1 MFTRAVRATAVL
13 ALALAL
19 AAIQP
24 VNATAIPSVQL
35 RFLARWLATAPVGI
49 ESAGDGTD
57 RLFIVEQG
65 GRIRLVIAG
74 ALLDAPFLD
83 VSSKVSAGGE
93 RGLLGLAFPAG
104 FGSKQYFYVNYTDLS
119 GNTVIARYHVSASDP
134 NVADPGSEQ
143 VLLTIAQPFSN
154 HNGGHLAFGP
164 DGYLY
169 IGSGDGGSSGDPLGN
184 AQRRDTLLGKI
195 LRIDTEGT
203 AIPYDVPT
211 SNPFVGMSGYRP
223 EIWALGLRNPWRF
236 SFDRGTGAL
245 WIADVGQGAREEIDY
260 EPPGFAGGRNYGW
273 NLYEGL
279 IAYPSGSTPSPTV
292 GLTFPVYEYDH
303 TSGGQSVT
311 GGFVY
316 RGPSQTSLAGLYLFS
331 DFSLGKFW
339 VLDPADHSV
348 QMVVD
353 TGMQPSSFGQD
364 EAGELYVADYASGVV
379 YQVLDGSPGTSGV
392 LTRLAGANRYETAV
406 AISQAAFPSGA
417 TTVVIATGMAW
428 PDALGGS
435 SLAGAVSGALLLT
448 RPAALPTEVLAEIG
462 RLGAT
467 KAYVL
472 GGTAAV
478 SAAVENTLVTKLGRA
493 NVVRLGGADRYETA
507 RYVADTLLKI
517 LGTQYAG
524 DAFVATGADFPDAA
538 AASPLAAALGRPIL
552 LANPTSG
559 AIYVPTGT
567 KRAAILGSTAA
578 VSGTVEA
585 ALRTSLGS
593 ANVVR
598 LGGANRYA
606 TAAIIAQTGVD
617 AGMRWDGAGI
627 ATGTDFPDALAGGT
641 MLRGLDS
648 VVLLTDSTTLSG
660 EAAAALSANRS
671 SINRVFIFGG
681 TNAISARV
689 ELGVKS
695 AAGL

>member
-24 VNATAIPSVQL
+24 VNATAMPSVQL
-35 RFLARWLATAPVGI
+35 RFLARWLVTTPVGI
-49 ESAGDGTD
+49 ESVGDGTD

-74 ALLDAPFLD
+74 ALSDVPFLD

-143 VLLTIAQPFSN
+143 VLLTVAQPFSN

-184 AQRRDTLLGKI
+184 GQRRDTLLGKI

-203 AIPYDVPT
+203 AIPYGVPA

-273 NLYEGL
+273 NLYEGS
-279 IAYPSGSTPSPTV
+279 IAYPPGSAPSPTV

-303 TSGGQSVT
+303 TSGGRSVT

-316 RGPSQTSLAGLYLFS
+316 RGASQTSLAGLYLFS

-339 VLDPADHSV
+339 VLDPADYSV

-379 YQVLDGSPGTSGV
+379 YQVLDGSPGTGGV

-435 SLAGAVSGALLLT
+435 SLAGAVSGPLLLT

-478 SAAVENTLVTKLGRA
+478 SAAVENTLVAKLGRA

-507 RYVADTLLKI
+507 RNVADTLLEI

-567 KRAAILGSTAA
+567 KRAAILGGTAA

-585 ALRTSLGS
+585 ALRTGLGS

-617 AGMRWDGAGI
+617 AGMRWDGVGI

-641 MLRGLDS
+641 MLGGLDS
-648 VVLLTDSTTLSG
+648 VVLLTDSMTLSG
-660 EAAAALSANRS
+660 EAAAVLSANRS

-681 TNAISARV
+681 TNAISAGV
-689 ELGVKS
+689 ELEVQL